1 MFTITST
8 TLADVGVY
16 FITSTATIPSN
27 TTGMIAALFT
37 SYSFTLTVLS
47 DCVKTMITDKVINEM
62 TNKVSFAS
70 VTQDIS
76 FLDSIATSHA
86 TPAYCG
92 SIKYTLSP
100 TNSFLTISG
109 SIMSLTT
116 SIVADVGE
124 YTVYLTVSLTDYPG
138 ITSITKSIVVK
149 ITCEV
154 QTIIFA
160 TAPTGTTIILV
171 GIDI

>member
-1 MFTITST
+1 
-8 TLADVGVY
+8 
-16 FITSTATIPSN
+16 
-27 TTGMIAALFT
+27 
-37 SYSFTLTVLS
+37 
-47 DCVKTMITDKVINEM
+47 
-62 TNKVSFAS
+62 
-70 VTQDIS
+70 
-76 FLDSIATSHA
+76 
-86 TPAYCG
+86 
-92 SIKYTLSP
+92 
-100 TNSFLTISG
+100 
-109 SIMSLTT
+109 MSLTT

-171 GIDI
+171 GIDIQPFIIAFATTQTPACGKTVTFSLSPSRSFLTLQSLAALGGNVQVNEATIADHATYSQTLTATVDSKTATANFDVVIKNPCSAAVFQISPAPLITMNVSMPSVATTT

>member
-16 FITSTATIPSN
+16 LITLIATIPLN
-27 TTGMIAALFT
+27 TTGMSAALSK
-37 SYSFTLTVLS
+37 SYSFKLTVLS
-47 DCVKTMITDKVINEM
+47 DCVNTMITDKVINEM
-62 TNKVSFAS
+62 TNKVSLAP
-70 VTQDIS
+70 VTQNIS

-92 SIKYTLSP
+92 ARTYTLSS
-100 TNSFLTISG
+100 THSFLTISG
-109 SIMSLTT
+109 STMSLAT